1 VCSFDS
7 NDCVMLFSE
16 NKYDDDD
23 DSCLVVMNTSSHVC
37 QCMCISVKRI
47 SIITVDDNLTN
58 HIYSRKPDVI
68 SVWQPVCFK

>member
-23 DSCLVVMNTSSHVC
+23 GRRRSTLELVKLRSLGLEGGTAKHCRGIVSLLFVR
-37 QCMCISVKRI
+37 KR
-47 SIITVDDNLTN
+47 
-58 HIYSRKPDVI
+58 H
-68 SVWQPVCFK
+68 